1 MVLCY
6 HPLPAMGSSLSL
18 LLLLCSAWGTHCQ
31 SIGTTTLLFPLQ
43 DDADTP
49 ALFPMPPCGHFNLE
63 EATIDQMQQA
73 MTDHTLTSQ
82 QLVLCYMQRTYQ
94 TQEYIR

>member
-1 MVLCY
+1 MVVCY
-6 HPLPAMGSSLSL
+6 LPLPAMRPSLFSL
-18 LLLLCSAWGTHCQ
+18 LLLGSVWGTWCQ
-31 SIGTTTLLFPLQ
+31 SIGTTTSLFPLQ
-43 DDADTP
+43 DNADT
-49 ALFPMPPCGHFNLE
+49 AGLFPMPPCGHFNLE